1 MLEIRSKNCCKSYPE
16 TLCMYA
22 EENTDSLLD
31 LWHCRCCN
39 KKKISDI
46 FPFKCKFVIRVC
58 SGLISCLNNYMQ
70 YTTGNKS
77 YGALKEYNLSF

>member
-39 KKKISDI
+39 KKKIFFYIPVQSMY
-46 FPFKCKFVIRVC
+46 
-58 SGLISCLNNYMQ
+58 GTISFYFHLGRDSNH
-70 YTTGNKS
+70 THAKV
-77 YGALKEYNLSF
+77 